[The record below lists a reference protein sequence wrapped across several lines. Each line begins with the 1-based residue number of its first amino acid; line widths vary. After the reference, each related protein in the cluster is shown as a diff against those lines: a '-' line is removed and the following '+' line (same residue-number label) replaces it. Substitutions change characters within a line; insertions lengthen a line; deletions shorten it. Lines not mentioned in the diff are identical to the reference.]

1 MKKDKKGFI
10 TEFKEFIMR
19 GNVFD
24 MAIGVIIAGAFGKI
38 TSSLV
43 NDIFMPFLGFII
55 GDFDLSK
62 FNITLAEAELDAAGN
77 VTKEAVSLGLG
88 NLISVI
94 IDFLLIA
101 LIIFLLIKGFA
112 KTKEL
117 TEKKLL
123 KKQAEEPVEDAPAPP
138 TTEQLLADILSE
150 LKKEK

>member
-77 VTKEAVSLGLG
+77 VTKEAVLLGLG

-123 KKQAEEPVEDAPAPP
+123 KKQAEEPVEEAPAPP